1 MTVSALPRG
10 AWALALALICPLA
23 TAMAGDDGPK
33 PKPAY
38 FDEMIEE
45 AWKDAGITPSPI
57 AKDDEFLRRIYLDL
71 LGRTPSLAEAREF
84 LGQKDSDKRLKLI
97 EKLLAHPDFPRN
109 FSIVWTN
116 ILIGRNNDTQN
127 LNPNALRTWLRR
139 QFADNRPWNEIA
151 RELIA
156 AEGDTKSNGATNFV
170 YAHLQDNAVNLT
182 SNTTRVFLGQQIQCT
197 QCHDHPSND
206 WKQADFWGINAF
218 LRHTK
223 GEQVRVADPV
233 TGREVVDSV
242 KIIDEMPDDLL
253 VSYDRRN
260 GLVEAVPPK
269 YLDGR
274 TVERSE
280 GLKLRATLAQ
290 FVTEPENENFPK
302 AFVNRMFAH
311 FFGRGIVHPVDD
323 FGDHNQPTLPDLLDQ
338 LAVDFQEGGY
348 NVRDL
353 IRWICASKAYNLTS
367 QATSHNKEDD
377 IYYSHMALKPM
388 TPEQLYESLLTATGA
403 DKAGGAGDE
412 KDNRRSN
419 FARQFVSTFSNDEG
433 GESVNFQGTIPQ
445 ALLMMN
451 GREII
456 DATSGKPGT
465 FLGKL
470 WDEAKLQRGD
480 PKTFLVNHIYLAA
493 LSRLPSP
500 KEMKAAQAFFAG
512 DRYRPDTVAQ
522 DLFWALLN
530 SNEFVLNH

>member
-1 MTVSALPRG
+1 MTVSAFGRG
-10 AWALALALICPLA
+10 AWAAALALAVAFPVA
-23 TAMAGDDGPK
+23 QAGDDGPK

-38 FDEMIEE
+38 IDEMIAE
-45 AWKDAGITPSPI
+45 AWKEAEIAPSPV
-57 AKDDEFLRRIYLDL
+57 ASDAEFLRRAYLDL
-71 LGRTPSLAEAREF
+71 LGRVPNMAEAKEF
-84 LGQKDSDKRLKLI
+84 LALKDSDKRAKLI
-97 EKLLAHPDFPRN
+97 DKLLAHPDFPRN
-109 FSIVWTN
+109 FAIVWTN
-116 ILIGRNNDTQN
+116 ILIGRNNDTQD

-156 AEGDTKSNGATNFV
+156 AEGDTKTNGATNFV
-170 YAHLQDNAVNLT
+170 YAHLQDSAVNLT
-182 SNTTRVFLGQQIQCT
+182 SNTTRIFLGQQIQCT

-223 GEQVRVADPV
+223 GEQQRVTDPV

-242 KIIDEMPDDLL
+242 KLVDEVPDDLL
-253 VSYDRRN
+253 VSFDRRN
-260 GLVEAVPPK
+260 GLVEAVGPK

-274 TVERSE
+274 TLERSE

-290 FVTEPENENFPK
+290 FVTEPENEDFPK

-311 FFGRGIVHPVDD
+311 FLGRGIVHPVDD

-338 LAVDFQEGGY
+338 LAADFQEDGY
-348 NVRDL
+348 DVRNV

-367 QATSHNKEDD
+367 QATSNNKADD

-388 TPEQLYESLLTATGA
+388 TPEQLYESLLTATNA
-403 DKAGGAGDE
+403 DKAGSGDE

-433 GESVNFQGTIPQ
+433 GESINFQGTIPQ

-480 PKTFLVNHIYLAA
+480 PRAFLINHIYLAA
-493 LSRLPSP
+493 LSRTPNP
-500 KEMKAAQAFFAG
+500 KEMKAAVAFFGG
-512 DRYRPDTVAQ
+512 DRLRPDTVAQ